1 MAATGS
7 TEGSQSTT
15 INLMNENLFEL
26 RCLVSAG
33 EIRYSA
39 RCEIGRKQL
48 LAFTTGHTDLVLHYQ
63 KDVNC
68 APIVKRIPWF
78 QGSHKRISALCFD
91 PSGSWLLTASID
103 GSLYIVPAL
112 ALVDENS
119 SIDHRWATNDIT
131 SFSSLNTQSSY
142 ARPSALVW
150 WQGVV
155 ESSHVGIIGT
165 EHGEIVLVNLESGR
179 QVGLTNVKGN
189 VSSLHICQ
197 DNSLDVVSLLIT
209 SQIHQQ
215 WRLILEQRTNGYVYP
230 LDSGKSFH
238 RSNPLLYSSG
248 ALNDEPRNLPTAR
261 SRLQGLKQLSVE
273 KLAILKQKL
282 AETRSRSLTGPSA
295 RRDSSSSSGTDE
307 TITVGL
313 SRHSSERRVDSLNP
327 ELVPRDMFLTPQYTR
342 HGQHL
347 YTGYHS
353 PTNHLTIHETDASVV
368 PLYVHKM
375 PPFCHDILLTQRL
388 FYVTDVHQKSLS
400 IISCPLS
407 ETRIGGDAEFNPESV
422 IGRFSFA
429 KNNEVIDKVYRVTDF
444 KVTPSKE
451 TSGSNENQYGLP
463 KRVEDLKVDIPLVD
477 TCIIV
482 TNFAA
487 YKVVIRRPLLSVF
500 MDLVLKYKE
509 LEKAERLAL
518 VFGMNL
524 QNLLE
529 NAGDILL
536 SNKEFPQA
544 IVLYKLSRCRLLKGV
559 LKFASA
565 GHTTE
570 LLSYVTGCLAPPSVT
585 ELSIATRI
593 HLSNLSVMAFTELT
607 LRASVQQPN
616 QIHKQFLN
624 FLASNTF
631 YDEVL
636 AVNFVG
642 QTGLWEVLQQLAT
655 ERGLYSQV
663 LDILMKVVRS
673 LNTNNVQLS
682 PQHLDSGLLMCLS
695 ESGLIQAM
703 LVSPNLA
710 KHHIAFVL
718 ANLAT
723 FQLFALQR
731 LTALYDPTSPVLRP
745 LLVRCR
751 ARHRTTSH
759 SSQSSQFDSLDL
771 SETLDEVGAPVEEL
785 VETFLLILL
794 TLIRKKT
801 PKLNYEPKL
810 MQRIQVPNAEK
821 DIEEINS
828 NADFKRR
835 ALSAGFSHVVLIRNN
850 SVFTWGNA
858 AQGCLGIGPTMSRY
872 GSPQLVPTFQNVKV
886 EVLSVSCGRCHSLAV
901 TNNGVYA
908 WGASQFGQ
916 LGLEKKLQC
925 PNPELII
932 SLAQEIIVDAVA
944 GQYHSVALTK
954 DGRVFTWGWGVH
966 GQLGHG
972 NTNEKNTPTLV
983 TALLGT
989 IVRQISA
996 GHAHTLVLTA
1006 EGDVYSFGSNV
1017 FGQLGNGTNI
1027 KSSFPI
1033 KVVLLP
1039 EKIGLITT
1047 GYFHNL
1053 AVTTTNK
1060 LYTWGASPQVLRLQA
1075 QAQKKAR
1082 ILQQQITTEKL
1093 TKNSETLDNY
1103 NKNAQDNNDSETKSE
1118 EHYAQINDAQGPN
1131 HFASNTPPQSKQTS
1145 NVKLPKSPSFRGIN
1159 VGMIEEAQTH
1169 LQPSLVDT
1177 SLVNGQIVQISTGCH
1192 HSSLLTK
1199 DGSVYTWGRN
1209 LDGQI
1214 GNGSR
1219 REVTIPTPLSYNP
1232 ASSLVK
1238 VPPRNNGYRASEKK
1252 NSAETD
1258 NENTKGGGNHNDS
1271 RPSYPSTNGNE
1282 DIRRDEINRAI
1293 KAVSLC
1299 CGCDY
1304 TVAMQP
1310 GGTVL
1315 AWGSNNTAQ
1324 LGRPPVED
1332 ARGVEGK
1339 LVLLKSSRRVVR
1351 LPHAAHSA
1359 LDTPSQVPNIPT
1371 PVISYR
1377 SYDVTPLAGLV
1388 QPLSVVEKS
1397 LGETTLHYILERL
1410 NGLYDSAKILDKCIQ
1425 LGNYQAASKIS
1436 LLERNFTDA
1445 LSYQLKM
1452 LNTSH
1457 LKLHKFS
1464 YTCTQSQAETDFAD
1478 NLNNSSEVGKGARIS
1493 AAHTQ
1498 HIEENTKLFDK
1509 HMEQNLVDT
1518 LEESE
1523 EKNKMKMS
1531 ASRSLDSFQSLE
1543 QELHTFDCQGGS
1555 EELCEDSKSEDIS
1568 LDITEDALDGVDDE
1582 QKKNNPS
1589 ESVNIFIKNGEQMV
1603 ENSLPHI
1610 VNLACAPVMLEDL
1623 NYDERNVNHP
1633 KNADSLSISKNIQRL
1648 AEKKLDLTN
1657 SNTLEPDVKGN
1668 QENAVVSEATSIV
1681 EFYVS
1686 EIEDESHAMMR
1697 EVLQIAIEFWIKH
1710 SLPIENLENV
1720 LLRHMSKFFY
1730 PLGLLLFCQHN
1741 MDGVVIED
1749 RDGTEANS
1757 LTMMN
1762 SLSTK
1767 FCLQVCS
1774 TLLKHIDQGRPT
1786 PEYIELLSQL
1796 SAKHYGPPITGYPGS
1811 NGNKTPEQML
1821 DGVIST
1827 ISSDECDSR
1836 PFIHIK
1842 APEDVSSFLETDEDT
1857 MVFTCGHH
1865 FSLSTYQS
1873 EILPRMEA
1881 ELLMTGTSPL
1891 PHTVQLLGDLLRQ
1904 PGKVDT
1910 LCPVCL
1916 PSALQSVVETIP
1928 KS

>member
-1 MAATGS
+1 MAEIGAA
-7 TEGSQSTT
+7 EGSQST
-15 INLMNENLFEL
+15 INLLDENLFEL
-26 RCLVSAG
+26 RCLLKAG
-33 EIRYSA
+33 EISHSA
-39 RCEIGRKQL
+39 RSEIGRKQL
-48 LAFTTGHTDLVLHYQ
+48 LAFTTGNADLVLHYQ
-63 KDVNC
+63 PDVDC
-68 APIVKRIPWF
+68 PPIVKRIPWF
-78 QGSHKRISALCFD
+78 QGSYKRISALCFD

-112 ALVDENS
+112 ALVDENTS
-119 SIDHRWATNDIT
+119 LDHRWATNDVT

-155 ESSHVGIIGT
+155 DCSHVGIIGT
-165 EHGEIVLVNLESGR
+165 EHGEIVLVNLENGC

-189 VSSLHICQ
+189 VANLHICQ
-197 DNSLDVVSLLIT
+197 DSSLDVVSLLIT
-209 SQIHQQ
+209 NQTHQQ

-230 LDSGKSFH
+230 LEGGKPFH
-238 RSNPLLYSSG
+238 RSNPLLHSSG
-248 ALNDEPRNLPTAR
+248 GLSDEVKNFPTTR

-282 AETRSRSLTGPSA
+282 AETRSRSLTGSSA

-313 SRHSSERRVDSLNP
+313 SRHFSERREDLLNP

-342 HGQHL
+342 QGQHL
-347 YTGYHS
+347 YTGYHP
-353 PTNHLTIHETDASVV
+353 PTNHLTIHETEASMV

-375 PPFCHDILLTQRL
+375 PSFCHNILLTQRL
-388 FYVTDVHQKSLS
+388 FYVTDVHQKSLL

-407 ETRIGGDAEFNPESV
+407 ETRIGGDTEFNPESV

-429 KNNEVIDKVYRVTDF
+429 RNNEIIDKVYRVTDF
-444 KVTPSKE
+444 KVTTTKD
-451 TSGSNENQYGLP
+451 TSGNSENQYGIP
-463 KRVEDLKVDIPLVD
+463 KKVEDIKADIPLVD

-482 TNFAA
+482 TNFAV
-487 YKVVIRRPLLSVF
+487 YKIEVRRPLLSVF
-500 MDLVLKYKE
+500 MDLVLKHKE

-524 QNLLE
+524 QHLLE

-536 SNKEFPQA
+536 SNKEFSRA
-544 IVLYKLSRCRLLKGV
+544 IVLYKLSRCRLLKSV

-570 LLSYVTGCLAPPSVT
+570 LLSYVTGCLVPPSVI
-585 ELSIATRI
+585 ELSVTTRI

-607 LRASVQQPN
+607 LRASAQQSN
-616 QIHKQFLN
+616 QTHKQFSN

-636 AVNFVG
+636 AVNVAG

-655 ERGLYSQV
+655 QRGLYHQV
-663 LDILMKVVRS
+663 LEVLMKVVRS
-673 LNTNNVQLS
+673 LNLS
-682 PQHLDSGLLMCLS
+682 SSQPAHHQLDSGLLMCLS

-703 LVSPNLA
+703 LVCPNLA
-710 KHHIAFVL
+710 KHHTAFVL

-723 FQLFALQR
+723 LQLFALQR

-745 LLVRCR
+745 LLIRCR

-771 SETLDEVGAPVEEL
+771 TETLDEIGAPVEEFI
-785 VETFLLILL
+785 ETFLLILL
-794 TLIRKKT
+794 TLIHKKS
-801 PKLNYEPKL
+801 PALNYEPKL
-810 MQRIQVPNAEK
+810 MHRIPVSNTER
-821 DIEEINS
+821 DIDDVNS

-835 ALSAGFSHVVLIRNN
+835 ALSAGFSHVALIRNN
-850 SVFTWGNA
+850 NVYTWGNA
-858 AQGCLGIGPTMSRY
+858 AQGCLGTGPTMSRY
-872 GSPQLVPTFQNVKV
+872 GSPQIIPTFQSMKV

-901 TNNGVYA
+901 TNNGIYA

-925 PNPELII
+925 PNPELIVT
-932 SLAQEIIVDAVA
+932 LAHEIIVDAVA

-972 NTNEKNTPTLV
+972 NTIKKNIPTLV
-983 TALLGT
+983 TSLLGT

-1006 EGDVYSFGSNV
+1006 DGDVYSFGSNV

-1027 KSSFPI
+1027 KSSLPV
-1033 KVVLLP
+1033 KVTLLP
-1039 EKIGLITT
+1039 EKIWLITT
-1047 GYFHNL
+1047 GYFQNL
-1053 AVTTTNK
+1053 AVTATNK

-1082 ILQQQITTEKL
+1082 ILQQRVASDKVTQYI
-1093 TKNSETLDNY
+1093 ETLDKY
-1103 NKNAQDNNDSETKSE
+1103 NEIAQDSDSIAQSEQNN
-1118 EHYAQINDAQGPN
+1118 AQINETEN
-1131 HFASNTPPQSKQTS
+1131 SNEDSTNTTEQSKQTAS
-1145 NVKLPKSPSFRGIN
+1145 IKLPTSPRLRGIN
-1159 VGMIEEAQTH
+1159 VGAVEEAQTH

-1177 SLVNGQIVQISTGCH
+1177 SSVCGQIVQISTGCH
-1192 HSSLLTK
+1192 HSCLLTK
-1199 DGSVYTWGRN
+1199 DGSVYVWGRN

-1219 REVTIPTPLSYNP
+1219 REVTIPMPLSYNP
-1232 ASSLVK
+1232 ISSTPK
-1238 VPPRNNGYRASEKK
+1238 VPPRHNGYKANEKRQ
-1252 NSAETD
+1252 SPDTD
-1258 NENTKGGGNHNDS
+1258 NGNANGGGNHNDGRS
-1271 RPSYPSTNGNE
+1271 NYVPTNGNE
-1282 DIRRDEINRAI
+1282 DARRDEANRAI

-1332 ARGVEGK
+1332 SRGVERK
-1339 LVLLKSSRRVVR
+1339 LVLLKSSRRIVR
-1351 LPHAAHSA
+1351 LPHAAHST

-1388 QPLSVVEKS
+1388 QPLTVVEKS

-1410 NGLYDSAKILDKCIQ
+1410 NGLYDSAKIMDKCIQ

-1436 LLERNFTDA
+1436 LLEHNFTDA
-1445 LSYQLKM
+1445 LSHQLKM

-1457 LKLHKFS
+1457 LKLYKFS
-1464 YTCTQSQAETDFAD
+1464 YKCDRNQVETDSSVD
-1478 NLNNSSEVGKGARIS
+1478 LNDMAKAVENSLTSDAQTR
-1493 AAHTQ
+1493 
-1498 HIEENTKLFDK
+1498 HIKENTELFDK

-1523 EKNKMKMS
+1523 EKKKMKMS

-1543 QELHTFDCQGGS
+1543 QELYTFDCQGGS

-1568 LDITEDALDGVDDE
+1568 LDITEDALDSVYDE
-1582 QKKNNPS
+1582 QKKNTFS
-1589 ESVNIFIKNGEQMV
+1589 ENVPAFVKNAAQAG
-1603 ENSLPHI
+1603 ENSLP
-1610 VNLACAPVMLEDL
+1610 NLSDLTSAPRMSEELDSITRNL
-1623 NYDERNVNHP
+1623 NHQ
-1633 KNADSLSISKNIQRL
+1633 KNANCATVSEDEQFLAQKKINVINRNIL
-1648 AEKKLDLTN
+1648 GNEA
-1657 SNTLEPDVKGN
+1657 KGN
-1668 QENAVVSEATSIV
+1668 QENAIVSEATSIV

-1686 EIEDESHAMMR
+1686 EIEDESHATMR

-1710 SLPIENLENV
+1710 NLPIENLENI

-1741 MDGVVIED
+1741 MDEAAVQNQGE
-1749 RDGTEANS
+1749 TEANS

-1774 TLLKHIDQGRPT
+1774 TLLRHIDQGKPT
-1786 PEYIELLSQL
+1786 PEYVELLSQL
-1796 SAKHYGPPITGYPGS
+1796 SAKHYGPPFTGYPGS
-1811 NGNKTPEQML
+1811 NGNKTPEQMI

-1827 ISSDECDSR
+1827 ISSEECDSR
-1836 PFIHIK
+1836 PFIQVQ
-1842 APEDVSSFLETDEDT
+1842 APDDVSSFLEADEDM

-1865 FSLSTYQS
+1865 FPVSTYHS
-1873 EILPRMEA
+1873 EIIPRMEA
-1881 ELLMTGTSPL
+1881 ELLTSEISPL
-1891 PHTVQLLGDLLRQ
+1891 PHTVQFLSDLLRR

-1910 LCPVCL
+1910 ICPVCI
-1916 PSALQSVVETIP
+1916 PPALQNVVKTVP
-1928 KS
+1928 KN

>member
-1 MAATGS
+1 MAAMETV
-7 TEGSQSTT
+7 EGLQPT
-15 INLMNENLFEL
+15 INLLNENLFEL
-26 RCLVSAG
+26 RCLLRAG

-39 RCEIGRKQL
+39 HCEIGRKQL
-48 LAFTTGHTDLVLHYQ
+48 LAFTTGNADLVLHYQ
-63 KDVNC
+63 RDVNC
-68 APIVKRIPWF
+68 APIIKRVPWF
-78 QGSHKRISALCFD
+78 QGFHKRISALCFD
-91 PSGSWLLTASID
+91 PSGTWLLTASID

-112 ALVDENS
+112 ALVDENL

-142 ARPSALVW
+142 ARPSALAW

-215 WRLILEQRTNGYVYP
+215 WRLILEQRTNGYVFP

-238 RSNPLLYSSG
+238 RSNPLLYSTG
-248 ALNDEPRNLPTAR
+248 ALNDEAKNFPTTR

-282 AETRSRSLTGPSA
+282 AETRSRSLTGPSD
-295 RRDSSSSSGTDE
+295 RRDSSSSGGTDD
-307 TITVGL
+307 TIIVGL
-313 SRHSSERRVDSLNP
+313 SRHTSERRVDSLNP

-342 HGQHL
+342 QGQHL
-347 YTGYHS
+347 FTGYHS
-353 PTNHLTIHETDASVV
+353 LTNHLTIHETDASVV

-407 ETRIGGDAEFNPESV
+407 ETRIGGDTEFNSEAV
-422 IGRFSFA
+422 IGRFSFT

-444 KVTPSKE
+444 IVPQSKDATGNVE
-451 TSGSNENQYGLP
+451 SYHGLP
-463 KRVEDLKVDIPLVD
+463 KKVEDLKLDIPLVD

-487 YKVVIRRPLLSVF
+487 YKVMIRRPLLSVF

-518 VFGMNL
+518 VFGLNL
-524 QNLLE
+524 QHLLE

-544 IVLYKLSRCRLLKGV
+544 IVLYKLSRCRLLKSV

-565 GHTTE
+565 GHTSE
-570 LLSYVTGCLAPPSVT
+570 LLSYVTACLTPPSVT

-607 LRASVQQPN
+607 LRASTQQFN
-616 QIHKQFLN
+616 QVHKQFSN
-624 FLASNTF
+624 FLSSNTF

-636 AVNFVG
+636 AVNVAG

-655 ERGLYSQV
+655 QRGLYAQV
-663 LDILMKVVRS
+663 LDVLMKVVRS
-673 LNTNNVQLS
+673 LNTNSSQLS
-682 PQHLDSGLLMCLS
+682 PHQLDSGLLMCLS

-703 LVSPNLA
+703 LVFPNLA
-710 KHHIAFVL
+710 KHHSAFVL
-718 ANLAT
+718 ANLPRL
-723 FQLFALQR
+723 QLFALQR
-731 LTALYDPTSPVLRP
+731 LTALYDPTNPVLRP
-745 LLVRCR
+745 LLIRCR

-771 SETLDEVGAPVEEL
+771 SETADETGTPVEEI

-794 TLIRKKT
+794 TLIHKRT
-801 PKLNYEPKL
+801 PNLNYEPEL
-810 MQRIQVPNAEK
+810 MQRIQVPNTEK
-821 DIEEINS
+821 DFEEINS

-835 ALSAGFSHVVLIRNN
+835 ALSAGLSHVALIRNN
-850 SVFTWGNA
+850 NVYTWGNA
-858 AQGCLGIGPTMSRY
+858 LQGCLGTGPTMSRY
-872 GSPQLVPTFQNVKV
+872 GSPQVLPTFQNFNV
-886 EVLSVSCGRCHSLAV
+886 EVLSVSCGQCHSLAV
-901 TNNGVYA
+901 TNNGIYA
-908 WGASQFGQ
+908 WGASQYGQ
-916 LGLEKKLQC
+916 LGLGQKLQC
-925 PNPELII
+925 PTPELII
-932 SLAQEIIVDAVA
+932 CLAQEIIVDAVA

-972 NTNEKNTPTLV
+972 NTNQRSIPTLV
-983 TALLGT
+983 TFLLGT

-1027 KSSFPI
+1027 KSSLPV
-1033 KVVLLP
+1033 KVILLP
-1039 EKIGLITT
+1039 EKVALITT
-1047 GYFHNL
+1047 GYFHSL
-1053 AVTTTNK
+1053 AVTVTNK

-1082 ILQQQITTEKL
+1082 VLQQQIALEKI
-1093 TKNSETLDNY
+1093 TKDSESTDKY
-1103 NKNAQDNNDSETKSE
+1103 DEIAQDNNTTVQFEKK
-1118 EHYAQINDAQGPN
+1118 DAQVDDIQSTNSVSNNGPL
-1131 HFASNTPPQSKQTS
+1131 HARQTTT

-1177 SLVNGQIVQISTGCH
+1177 SLVHGQIIQISTGCH

-1232 ASSLVK
+1232 ASSLAK
-1238 VPPRNNGYRASEKK
+1238 VPPRNNGYRSNEKRY
-1252 NSAETD
+1252 SLGTD
-1258 NENTKGGGNHNDS
+1258 NETIKGGENQSDGKS
-1271 RPSYPSTNGNE
+1271 GYVLTNGNE
-1282 DIRRDEINRAI
+1282 DIKRDGSNRAI

-1315 AWGSNNTAQ
+1315 AWGSNNMAQ

-1332 ARGVEGK
+1332 TRGVEGK

-1388 QPLSVVEKS
+1388 EPLSVVEKS

-1425 LGNYQAASKIS
+1425 LGNYQAASKIC

-1445 LSYQLKM
+1445 LAYQFKI
-1452 LNTSH
+1452 LNTSQ
-1457 LKLHKFS
+1457 LQLHKFS
-1464 YTCTQSQAETDFAD
+1464 HTCDQNLPQTEFVGHLNDNSDKTENLKTFVAQA
-1478 NLNNSSEVGKGARIS
+1478 KQIK
-1493 AAHTQ
+1493 
-1498 HIEENTKLFDK
+1498 ENTELFDK

-1523 EKNKMKMS
+1523 EKNRLKMS

-1568 LDITEDALDGVDDE
+1568 LDITEDTLDNVDDGQGRNNFIENDCVIVKNGDQVVENVLPNSVPEMNEELDSDVKNFNYSTDMHCPSISNNVYSSAQQKLDFANRNELDG
-1582 QKKNNPS
+1582 
-1589 ESVNIFIKNGEQMV
+1589 
-1603 ENSLPHI
+1603 
-1610 VNLACAPVMLEDL
+1610 
-1623 NYDERNVNHP
+1623 
-1633 KNADSLSISKNIQRL
+1633 
-1648 AEKKLDLTN
+1648 
-1657 SNTLEPDVKGN
+1657 DVKGN

-1697 EVLQIAIEFWIKH
+1697 EVLQIAIEFWIEH
-1710 SLPIENLENV
+1710 NLPIENLENI
-1720 LLRHMSKFFY
+1720 LLQHMSKFFY
-1730 PLGLLLFCQHN
+1730 PLGLLLFCQQNKDEKNDENQEH
-1741 MDGVVIED
+1741 IE
-1749 RDGTEANS
+1749 TNS
-1757 LTMMN
+1757 LAMMN

-1774 TLLKHIDQGRPT
+1774 TLLRHIDQGRPT
-1786 PEYIELLSQL
+1786 PEYIELLAQL

-1811 NGNKTPEQML
+1811 NGNRTPEQML

-1827 ISSDECDSR
+1827 ISSEECDSR

-1842 APEDVSSFLETDEDT
+1842 ARNDNAPDDVSSLLATEED
-1857 MVFTCGHH
+1857 MMIFTCGHH
-1865 FSLSTYQS
+1865 FPLSTYLS

-1881 ELLMTGTSPL
+1881 ELLMMKTSPL
-1891 PHTVQLLGDLLRQ
+1891 PNTVQLLSDLLHQ
-1904 PGKVDT
+1904 PGKVQT
-1910 LCPVCL
+1910 VCPVCI
-1916 PSALQSVVETIP
+1916 PPALENVVKIIP
-1928 KS
+1928 KG